1 MRLAEL
7 WTRRGD
13 LARAREHLERV
24 GEERDLNREEAV
36 FVDALR
42 ARLLWELGDRAA
54 ARELRDHLVAAVAGG
69 FGGRPERGHAR
80 AMALTS
86 IGLIALGDGDI
97 AAAAEALDGAFAAAV
112 ESRDMPIVAMTGV
125 AVARLAARQDRPEDA
140 AEMLGAAA
148 VVRGAQD
155 EANLEIAGLSAELRA
170 ALGEDAFRA
179 AYARGL
185 GAERD
190 AALARLVPATSDA
203 AAVRP

>member
-13 LARAREHLERV
+13 LVRAREHLDRV
-24 GEERDLNREEAV
+24 GAERELNREEAV
-36 FVDALR
+36 VIDALR
-42 ARLLWELGDRAA
+42 ARLLWELGDQAA
-54 ARELRDHLVAAVAGG
+54 ARALRDRLVTAVAAG
-69 FGGRPERGHAR
+69 FGGRAERSHAR

-86 IGLIALGDGDI
+86 IGLIALGDGDL

-125 AVARLAARQDRPEDA
+125 AGAQLAAHRGRPADA

-148 VVRGAQD
+148 VLRGAPD

-170 ALGEDAFRA
+170 ALGEDGFRA
-179 AYARGL
+179 AYARGHE
-185 GAERD
+185 AERD
-190 AALARLVPATSDA
+190 AALARLEPAASDA
-203 AAVRP
+203 ASVRP

>member
-13 LARAREHLERV
+13 LTQAREHLERI
-24 GEERDLNREEAV
+24 GDERDLNREEAV
-36 FVDALR
+36 IIDAMR

-54 ARELRDHLVAAVAGG
+54 ARELRDRLVVAVAVG
-69 FGGRPERGHAR
+69 FGRRAERDHAR

-86 IGLIALGDGDI
+86 IGLIALGDDDL

-112 ESRDMPIVAMTGV
+112 KSRDMPIVAMRG
-125 AVARLAARQDRPEDA
+125 AAYARLAARRGGPADA

-148 VVRGAQD
+148 ALRGSPD
-155 EANLEIAGLSAELRA
+155 EANLDVAGLTAGLRA
-170 ALGEDAFRA
+170 ALGEEAFSA

-185 GAERD
+185 GAGRD
-190 AALARLVPATSDA
+190 AALARLAPRGQTRRA
-203 AAVRP
+203 

>member
-1 MRLAEL
+1 
-7 WTRRGD
+7 
-13 LARAREHLERV
+13 
-24 GEERDLNREEAV
+24 
-36 FVDALR
+36 
-42 ARLLWELGDRAA
+42 
-54 ARELRDHLVAAVAGG
+54 VAGG